1 MNHPDIEPTRDHE
14 LATRLR
20 ALDAQVSPES
30 VSALRS
36 RILAA
41 AAPRFAARARP
52 LRLVSWVDV
61 TSGVGR
67 IAIPLSLAAALF
79 AMVLL
84 RGLPQSTVEA
94 AVAEES
100 TALAY
105 AAVGDHE
112 VAPQVTDEL
121 LLPENA
127 DAVLLAEPSTTS
139 RP

>member
-14 LATRLR
+14 LAARLR
-20 ALDAQVSPES
+20 ALDAPVSPETL
-30 VSALRS
+30 SALRAS
-36 RILAA
+36 IMAA
-41 AAPRFAARARP
+41 AAPRLAARARP

-84 RGLPQSTVEA
+84 RGLPQATFETA
-94 AVAEES
+94 LAEET

-127 DAVLLAEPSTTS
+127 DAVLLATPSTSS

>member
-1 MNHPDIEPTRDHE
+1 MNHADYEPDRDRD
-14 LATRLR
+14 LALRLR
-20 ALDAQVSPES
+20 ALDAPVSSETL
-30 VSALRS
+30 VALRS

-41 AAPRFAARARP
+41 AAPRLAARARP
-52 LRLVSWVDV
+52 IRLVSWIDV

-84 RGLPQSTVEA
+84 RGLPLATVETA
-94 AVAEES
+94 LSEES

-127 DAVLLAEPSTTS
+127 DAVLLAQPLASS